1 MRLKTP
7 YFWYNTDKFKSR
19 IQSYSL
25 LPLASAY
32 YIGYKTHQQFG
43 KPYKANIP
51 VICIGNLIAGGAGK
65 TPSVLALL
73 KLINQKKL
81 FNAPFCL
88 SRGYGGQEQGPLII
102 KPEHHNAIDVGDEP
116 LLLSGYSK
124 CIVSKNRAEGARLA
138 EQKGADLIIMDDGLQ
153 NNSLH
158 KTLKFAVVNGTYGFG
173 NKKLIPAG
181 PLREP
186 LHEGMKNS
194 DAFILIGQDTQD
206 VKSIIPENKPIFKA
220 QLSVPES
227 WIYNQETP
235 YIAFS
240 GMAHPEKFHSTLW
253 SKGINV
259 IGWHTFPDHYNFSKE
274 DIHKIAEDAKSK
286 KARLITTEKDFVR
299 IPSDIN
305 FDITI
310 DVMPITLIW
319 EKPDEL
325 TEFIMSKISYDE

>member
-7 YFWYNTDKFKSR
+7 DFWYNNDKIKSR
-19 IQSYSL
+19 VQSYSL
-25 LPLASAY
+25 LPIASLY
-32 YIGYKTHQQFG
+32 YAGYKIHQSIG
-43 KPYKANIP
+43 KAYKANIP

-73 KLINQKKL
+73 KLINKKKL
-81 FNAPFCL
+81 FDTPYCL

-102 KPEHHNAIDVGDEP
+102 KDEIHSAVDVGDEP
-116 LLLSGYSK
+116 LLLSKYAK
-124 CIVSKNRAEGARLA
+124 CIVSKNRAEGAKLA
-138 EQKGADLIIMDDGLQ
+138 EKKGADLIIMDDGLQ
-153 NNSLH
+153 NSSLQ
-158 KTLKFAVVNGTYGFG
+158 KTIKFAVVNGTYGFG

-186 LHEGMKNS
+186 LKKGINNI
-194 DAFILIGQDTQD
+194 DAFILIGQDTLNIT
-206 VKSIIPENKPIFKA
+206 SLIPDHKPIFKA
-220 QLSVPES
+220 QLTVPEN
-227 WIYNQETP
+227 WIYNQEVP

-259 IGWHTFPDHYNFSKE
+259 IGWHTFPDHYNFTE
-274 DIHKIAEDAKSK
+274 DDLNKLIKDAKAK
-286 KARLITTEKDFVR
+286 KARLITTEKDYVR

-310 DVMPITLIW
+310 DVMPITLLW
-319 EKPDEL
+319 DAPDEL
-325 TEFIMSKISYDE
+325 AEYITNQVKNG